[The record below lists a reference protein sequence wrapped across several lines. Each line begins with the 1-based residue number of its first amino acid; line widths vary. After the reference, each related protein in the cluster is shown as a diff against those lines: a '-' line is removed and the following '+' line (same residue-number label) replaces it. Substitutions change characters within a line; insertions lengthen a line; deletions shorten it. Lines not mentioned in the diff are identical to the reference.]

1 MWVEAQGI
9 GITHYHRVKDL
20 TMRTNPESL
29 FFFHFVQRNKK
40 KKSETILI
48 LRICEFISCNLA
60 KRFFAQ
66 TKFGEDV

>member
-29 FFFHFVQRNKK
+29 FFFSFCTEKK
-40 KKSETILI
+40 NNKSETILI

-66 TKFGEDV
+66 TEFGEGV